1 LDPKEIWRNRP
12 EIEVLNALHENTA
25 VDRLGIEI
33 MAVGPDYLEGRM
45 PVDHRT
51 LQPFGL
57 LHGGASVLLLETLA
71 SAAGNHCI
79 DQATQLCVGLA
90 INCNHLRA
98 VREGFVRGRAEAIH
112 VGRRSMVWGLNLY
125 DEQERLV
132 CNGRMTA
139 AVVEH

>member
-1 LDPKEIWRNRP
+1 LNRREIWRNRP
-12 EIEVLNALHENTA
+12 EIEGLNALHKNTA

-33 MAVGPDYLEGRM
+33 TAVGADYLEGRM

-79 DQATQLCVGLA
+79 DQATHLCVGLE

-98 VREGFVRGRAEAIH
+98 VRAGFVRGRAEAIH

-125 DEQERLV
+125 DEQDRLASS
-132 CNGRMTA
+132 GRMTA